1 MTLPPI
7 FERVQESNKRFTA
20 YRKSAEGRE
29 ASKRWRVGHFSH
41 IISSVGERLRLR
53 ELAEQRERFH
63 AYRAANPPRHTN
75 Q

>member
-7 FERVQESNKRFTA
+7 FERVQESNRRFTA
-20 YRKSAEGRE
+20 YRKSKEGKD
-29 ASKRWRVGHFSH
+29 ASKRWRVEHFSQLV
-41 IISSVGERLRLR
+41 STADQRLRLR

-63 AYRAANPPRHTN
+63 AYRAAHPPRHTN